1 MFKPHDRIQEE
12 ASQAKTKS
20 MAEKAAAG
28 KKRQQQAKKAAAVEN
43 SWASCQ
49 KMNQKRDGKQR
60 LTNRIVKCSSPTK
73 RKTPTASSKM

>member
-1 MFKPHDRIQEE
+1 LFKPHDRKQEE

-43 SWASCQ
+43 SWASC
-49 KMNQKRDGKQR
+49 
-60 LTNRIVKCSSPTK
+60 
-73 RKTPTASSKM
+73 

>member
-28 KKRQQQAKKAAAVEN
+28 ENGSSSGKQLGEPQKYEYKNRQQK
-43 SWASCQ
+43 
-49 KMNQKRDGKQR
+49 R
-60 LTNRIVKCSSPTK
+60 LTNRIIKCSLPK
-73 RKTPTASSKM
+73 QGKTASFLE